1 MVSAAQEGFLEEA
14 VFKMNSEG
22 PIGMSQA
29 VEQNMKAV
37 QEEAEGGRNFEKKQD
52 PVFWDSENE

>member
-22 PIGMSQA
+22 PIGVSQA

-37 QEEAEGGRNFEKKQD
+37 QEEAEGGGNFEKKQD